1 MENKDDLTR
10 EELMK
15 MLRYSELKTGTMYN
29 LLRSGIIPIKRLD
42 GKQYIFSRQVI
53 LKLMGINHDI
63 HEPFLTPKEAA
74 QILGIN
80 QIDVASYTKFH
91 KIPFYK
97 LVNKKGAQCLYLKS
111 EIDAAMNPELHWNN
125 ISQNIITQKFN
136 LHFVKKII
144 DSEFISKLA
153 QKHQFYLKEILVN
166 EKTFEVL
173 AKEIGV
179 SDETIKTK
187 FNKACY
193 YFMVEYDTISKNIIS
208 QRKYADEINGLH
220 LKINELKANNEQL
233 RLSLHIKQDFLSEIK
248 KEDLEIKHDLS
259 TRALNFLKLNKIEKI
274 QELSFYTRHDL
285 SKFRNIGAKTLNEL
299 EDALK
304 AVGLDWK
311 K

>member
-29 LLRSGIIPIKRLD
+29 LLRSGIIPIKRLE

-74 QILGIN
+74 EIIGIN
-80 QIDVASYTKFH
+80 QIDVAAYAKHH

-111 EIDAAMNPELHWNN
+111 EIDAVMSYELHWNN
-125 ISQNIITQKFN
+125 ISQNVATQKFN

-173 AKEIGV
+173 AKEIGF
-179 SDETIKTK
+179 SDETVKTK

-193 YFMVEYDTISKNIIS
+193 YFMVEYDFISKNIIS
-208 QRKYADEINGLH
+208 QRKYADEVNALH
-220 LKINELKANNEQL
+220 LKINELKANNDEL
-233 RLSLHIKQDFLSEIK
+233 RASLNIKQEFLANFK
-248 KEDLEIKHDLS
+248 KEDIGIKYDLS
-259 TRALNFLKLNKIEKI
+259 TRAENFLKLNKIEKI

-285 SKFRNIGAKTLNEL
+285 SKFRNIGARTLNEL
-299 EDALK
+299 ENALRQ
-304 AVGLDWK
+304 VGLDWK